1 MKAQLHIQVAARN
14 GCSYLKKAF
23 FTTPFKVMNIT
34 EDKAGKQLQL
44 MLMSSSPGILDGDE
58 YDIKIEVEKNCSL
71 QLHTQAYQRL
81 FNMKLGAAQ
90 QMNIHV
96 ADGASFCYLPHPSV
110 PHEQSSFTSL
120 NNFYLQDYSQLLF
133 GEVLT
138 CGRKL
143 NGELFLFS
151 KYHSISNIY
160 INNKLVIKEN
170 LVMAPGKTDAVIHQ
184 LEGFTHQAS
193 MICLWPQ
200 GLVAESKAAALAYL
214 SHRQDILYGVTAAPV
229 NGVIIRLLGNSAEY
243 LFNCIKK
250 LHDILQLLKHS
261 GSGAA
266 ALGKQD
272 KHEYK
277 PVESI
282 KSIYEQ

>member
-170 LVMAPGKTDAVIHQ
+170 LLVQPSLIDVYAIGQ
-184 LEGFTHQAS
+184 LEGYTHQAS
-193 MICLWPQ
+193 MIYMEQTADIKIKQRQLID
-200 GLVAESKAAALAYL
+200 LL
-214 SHRQDILYGVTAAPV
+214 STQKNIEAGISVAPV
-229 NGVIIRLLGNSAEY
+229 NGLIIRLLGNGAEQ
-243 LFNCIKK
+243 
-250 LHDILQLLKHS
+250 LHDCLQQIRQLLQTTVNEAENIS
-261 GSGAA
+261 
-266 ALGKQD
+266 
-272 KHEYK
+272 
-277 PVESI
+277 
-282 KSIYEQ
+282 